1 MKTFRYSTRGIRR
14 GTRPSRTK
22 PVLAKDQEILTGVL
36 QGKKVPE
43 TEERWFKAVHKTG
56 KARSYMVQ
64 MDLGVRGMP
73 GYRQLDALVQTD
85 FGWRAFEVDGAAF
98 VHRGEAKQA
107 QDKLNDIQRVEH
119 LRRLGVSLRFGIE
132 HVLDTNLQT
141 QEEADKYARR
151 IL

>member
-73 GYRQLDALVQTD
+73 VMGVLMQSMAGMVALTVAVM
-85 FGWRAFEVDGAAF
+85 GLMGATVVPLTVA
-98 VHRGEAKQA
+98 
-107 QDKLNDIQRVEH
+107 L
-119 LRRLGVSLRFGIE
+119 
-132 HVLDTNLQT
+132 T
-141 QEEADKYARR
+141 
-151 IL
+151 